1 MELKDKEIPLWNAAQ
16 AAMLG
21 SMLHTA
27 HPPQP
32 PLPQWQERWQGVIS
46 SLLSN
51 SSIHVTGISDM
62 DH

>member
-27 HPPQP
+27 HPPNLHYRSGKRDGRELSP
-32 PLPQWQERWQGVIS
+32 VFYLI
-46 SLLSN
+46 LLSM
-51 SSIHVTGISDM
+51 SPA
-62 DH
+62 